1 MTNSLTELN
10 RLSKWFFSCIVQ
22 SVWFFFQIKSDSSRC
37 LVFSQILFGWLDHLD
52 RLFVWSSFNLH
63 NFHETILKS
72 QILWNEWTLSV
83 QIWTISNL
91 ISNSHFV
98 STPHALFLKGD
109 AKNTNII
116 FSGDSQHLLGGCY
129 THTPT
134 VATPY
139 SMTTLFEYS
148 EAQLNSNKPS
158 KWENYQKNI
167 FKVKWLQQKSAWLS
181 KIDFV
186 LMILN

>member
-1 MTNSLTELN
+1 MYCFDKHFKGIFARINISIGLILN
-10 RLSKWFFSCIVQ
+10 
-22 SVWFFFQIKSDSSRC
+22 
-37 LVFSQILFGWLDHLD
+37 
-52 RLFVWSSFNLH
+52 
-63 NFHETILKS
+63 
-72 QILWNEWTLSV
+72 
-83 QIWTISNL
+83 ISNL
-91 ISNSHFV
+91 ISNSHFE

-167 FKVKWLQQKSAWLS
+167 FKVKWLQQKSA
-181 KIDFV
+181 
-186 LMILN
+186 

>member
-1 MTNSLTELN
+1 M
-10 RLSKWFFSCIVQ
+10 CV
-22 SVWFFFQIKSDSSRC
+22 
-37 LVFSQILFGWLDHLD
+37 QIL
-52 RLFVWSSFNLH
+52 
-63 NFHETILKS
+63 
-72 QILWNEWTLSV
+72 
-83 QIWTISNL
+83 TISNL
-91 ISNSHFV
+91 INNSNFV

-158 KWENYQKNI
+158 KWENYQKKN
-167 FKVKWLQQKSAWLS
+167 FQSQMVTT
-181 KIDFV
+181 KIS
-186 LMILN
+186 LII